1 MDLQDDLS
9 FANEIQVQATRWT
22 RMDWLELRIIKLTR
36 DELTL
41 KLLKKSIFSR
51 EEGNN
56 RERI

>member
-1 MDLQDDLS
+1 M
-9 FANEIQVQATRWT
+9 QATRWT